1 MKSFI
6 VIIIIIP
13 STVQKSLW
21 QTWKVIIALNYKWK
35 QWDVYAGNHHMLY
48 IDEQLCIN
56 GITTNNYVD
65 M

>member
-21 QTWKVIIALNYKWK
+21 QTWKVIIALNYK
-35 QWDVYAGNHHMLY
+35 
-48 IDEQLCIN
+48 
-56 GITTNNYVD
+56 
-65 M
+65 